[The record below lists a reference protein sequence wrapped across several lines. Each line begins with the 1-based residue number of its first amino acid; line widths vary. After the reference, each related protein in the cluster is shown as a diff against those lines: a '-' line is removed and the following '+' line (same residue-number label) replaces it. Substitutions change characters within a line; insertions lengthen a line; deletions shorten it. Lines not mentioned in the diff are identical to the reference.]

1 MSESDGIVNLDQF
14 EVQFDVDMTMT
25 KVRKQIDKNQRCT
38 MKLLNGNRF
47 ERFDENELKV
57 SDLT

>member
-25 KVRKQIDKNQRCT
+25 KVRKQIDKN
-38 MKLLNGNRF
+38 
-47 ERFDENELKV
+47 
-57 SDLT
+57 